1 MAESET
7 TFERTVADSILA
19 AAADAI
25 VATDREGIIRIWN
38 PGAERIFGFSAKE
51 AIGQSLDIIIPEGQ
65 RARHWEGYRKVIETG
80 TSRYGEGDLLS
91 VPGLCR
97 NGERISL
104 EFTIVPLRNEPG
116 GIIGMAAVM
125 RDVTKRFNE
134 LKALKQKLAQALRS
148 DQRVPTD

>member
-1 MAESET
+1 MAET
-7 TFERTVADSILA
+7 TLERTVAASILA

-25 VATDREGIIRIWN
+25 VASDREGIIRIWN
-38 PGAERIFGFSAKE
+38 PGAERIFGYSANE

-104 EFTIVPLRNEPG
+104 EFTIVPLRNESG